1 MTSDTRF
8 AVLLR
13 AVLFVVWFVVFF
25 SRDYD
30 QFGSPF

>member
-1 MTSDTRF
+1 MTRDARF

-13 AVLFVVWFVVFF
+13 AVLFGVWFVVFF

-30 QFGSPF
+30 QFGSLF